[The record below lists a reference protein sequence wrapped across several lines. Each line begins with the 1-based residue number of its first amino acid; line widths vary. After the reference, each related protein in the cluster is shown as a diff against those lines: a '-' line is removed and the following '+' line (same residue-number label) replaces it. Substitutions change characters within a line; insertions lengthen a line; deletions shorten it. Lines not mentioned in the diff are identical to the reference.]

1 MLGENI
7 QKINRMWRKR
17 CVDCICQRGL
27 FCVLQRYLKL
37 VCESARPGPFCLILT
52 LYTSSGSSLT
62 DLYGLFFRW
71 NMCTSGDFTQLAR
84 KKIFLNQ
91 FSWQQCLN
99 ATLSHCEPLL
109 LLRAR
114 CYLVVLPFFVSSP
127 CLRLCHLWSHS
138 PLWKHRTVSPVIKTG
153 RCQTP
158 GVWFAAMFR
167 LSSLAELSAV
177 VCSSLQSRWMP
188 VSRRPTSATA
198 KSLWSPFQFT
208 NSKLCRKLVDT
219 LATEVRLSSEVNG

>member
-7 QKINRMWRKR
+7 QKINRMWSKR
-17 CVDCICQRGL
+17 CVDFICQRGL

-37 VCESARPGPFCLILT
+37 VCESAWPGPFCLILT

-114 CYLVVLPFFVSSP
+114 CYLVVLPFF
-127 CLRLCHLWSHS
+127 L
-138 PLWKHRTVSPVIKTG
+138 SPVPACGCVISEVIVLFEST
-153 RCQTP
+153 
-158 GVWFAAMFR
+158 VLYL
-167 LSSLAELSAV
+167 LSSRLAAAKLQAFGLQPCSDCQAWLSLALLSAV
-177 VCSSLQSRWMP
+177 ACNLGGCQWAEGLLAPLLSPYGALFSLQT
-188 VSRRPTSATA
+188 VSCAVSWWT
-198 KSLWSPFQFT
+198 LWRQ
-208 NSKLCRKLVDT
+208 K
-219 LATEVRLSSEVNG
+219 